1 MKKFLLGIVAGFIIA
16 GVTAVVL
23 FFAALK
29 FARRAPEPPEAA
41 WLTLRLGGELP
52 ELQPLMLPLPALES
66 RAPLTMGEV
75 WSALRRAARDP
86 RVKGLLIKPGGLA
99 VGWAKLEEIRT
110 GLEQVRKAGKPVH
123 AWLAGAGTREYYLA
137 SAADRISMSPEDVL
151 DLRGLRVEAT
161 YLKGTLDKL
170 GVQVEVEHAGKYKD
184 AGDMFTRNEMS
195 PETREALNA
204 LLDDTFERLCQAIAA
219 GRKATPEKAREWIDN
234 GPYVAPKAVQAGL
247 VDELAYER
255 DADRKFEESAG
266 GKEKEKPKALNA
278 RDYLRIP
285 PDTKGRKVR
294 QVALLVA
301 QGSILRAAP
310 GDMFGEEQV
319 ITPKGIEQQVKLI
332 ENDPAIR
339 GVIVRIDSP
348 GGDAV
353 ASDEILEQLKR
364 LSKKKTVVFS
374 MSDVAASGGYYM
386 AMTGDP
392 IIAYPGTI
400 TGSIGVIY
408 GKANLR
414 GLYAKLGM
422 NREILKRGRFAD
434 LDSTFQPLT
443 PEGRARLRETIDFIY
458 DGFLKR
464 VAEGRRKKREE
475 IEPVA
480 QGRVWS
486 GKRAR
491 ELGLVDETGGLDEA
505 VALLRKKAGIP
516 EEELIRLSVYP
527 APKSW
532 FDVWFKPSPAEDSGW
547 DGEEMLLRRALPA
560 GLAPWLQGGFL
571 RVLPFD
577 IRIH

>member
-1 MKKFLLGIVAGFIIA
+1 MKKFLLGVLAGFLIA

-23 FFAALK
+23 VFATLK
-29 FARRAPEPPEAA
+29 FARRTPAPPETA
-41 WLTLRLGGELP
+41 WLTLKLGGELP
-52 ELQPLMLPLPALES
+52 ELQPPMLPLPALEF

-75 WSALRRAARDP
+75 WSALRRAAREP
-86 RVKGLLIKPGGLA
+86 RVKGVLIKPSGLA

-110 GLEQVRKAGKPVH
+110 GLELVRKAGKPVH

-170 GVQVEVEHAGKYKD
+170 GIQVEVEHAGKYKD
-184 AGDMFTRNEMS
+184 AGDMFTRTSMS
-195 PETREALNA
+195 PETREALDA
-204 LLDDTFERLCQAIAA
+204 LLDDTYERLCQAVAA
-219 GRKATPEKAREWIDN
+219 SRKTTPEKVREWIDN
-234 GPYVAPKAVQAGL
+234 GPYIAPKAVQAGL

-255 DADRKFEESAG
+255 DADRKFEDSAG
-266 GKEKEKPKALNA
+266 GRDKQKPKSLAV
-278 RDYLRIP
+278 RDYLRIQP
-285 PDTKGRKVR
+285 ETRGRKVR

-301 QGSILRAAP
+301 QGSILRSAP
-310 GDMFGEEQV
+310 ADLFSEDQV

-364 LSKKKTVVFS
+364 LSKKKPLVVS

-392 IIAYPGTI
+392 VVAYPGTI

-408 GKANLR
+408 GKVNLR

-458 DGFLKR
+458 DGFLQR
-464 VAEGRRKKREE
+464 VAEGRRKKKEE

-491 ELGLVDETGGLDEA
+491 EHGLVDRTGGLDEA
-505 VALLRKKAGIP
+505 VALIRQKAGIP
-516 EEELIRLSVYP
+516 DNEMVRLSVYP
-527 APKSW
+527 APKTW
-532 FDVWFKPSPAEDSGW
+532 FDVWFRSAPAENAGM
-547 DGEEMLLRRALPA
+547 DGEAALLRRALPA
-560 GLAPWLQGGFL
+560 GLAPWLEGGLL
-571 RVLPFD
+571 RVLPFEV
-577 IRIH
+577 RIY

>member
-86 RVKGLLIKPGGLA
+86 RVKGVLIKPGGLA

-505 VALLRKKAGIP
+505 VALLRKKAAIP